1 MAESETSSRVRP
13 NDPWSVDRLVRWV
26 TEDLKARGIES
37 PRLEAELLLA
47 QALGCDRL
55 ALILD
60 RERLVEGDP
69 LARFRALVQR
79 RRKHE
84 PVAYLRGER
93 EFYGRSFRVD
103 ARVLVPR
110 PDTETLVEV
119 ALRRT
124 QARSMFARVLD
135 LCTGSGNVAITLAK
149 ERPTWQVLGSD
160 ISADALLVARDN
172 AVKLGALWN
181 VGFVLGDLFE
191 AVQPEA
197 KFDLITANAPY
208 IPSPEMEELSPDI
221 RDHEPRLA
229 LDGGVDGLAVVRRIV
244 QGAGARLS
252 PGGLLALELAFD
264 QSEAVTQLLQQHG
277 FVQIET
283 ACDLGGR
290 PRVVSALSA

>member
-1 MAESETSSRVRP
+1 
-13 NDPWSVDRLVRWV
+13 VD
-26 TEDLKARGIES
+26 S

-47 QALGCDRL
+47 QALGCDRI

-60 RERLVEGDP
+60 RERLVEGEP
-69 LARFRALVQR
+69 LARFRSLVQR

-124 QARSMFARVLD
+124 ADRTMYARVLD

-149 ERPTWQVLGSD
+149 ERPTWRVRGSD
-160 ISADALLVARDN
+160 VSGEALAVARDN

-181 VGFVLGDLFE
+181 VAFAQGDLFD
-191 AVQPEA
+191 AVAADA
-197 KFDLITANAPY
+197 KYEVITANAPY
-208 IPSPEMEELSPDI
+208 IPSPEIETLAPDI
-221 RDHEPRLA
+221 REHEPRLA
-229 LDGGVDGLAVVRRIV
+229 LDGGADGLEVVRRIV
-244 QGAGARLS
+244 RGAGVHLS
-252 PGGLLALELAFD
+252 APGLIALEIALD
-264 QSEAVTQLLQQHG
+264 QSEAVALLLERHG
-277 FVQIET
+277 FGQVEV
-283 ACDLGGR
+283 ARDLGGR
-290 PRVVSALSA
+290 PRVVSGFSA